1 MKFKYKY
8 KNYLYWLF
16 GAIYLLSAVCFA
28 WNLYR
33 LIISVGNPISL
44 SVYDYIRIALCLI
57 LPIVF
62 AAFVTSAILSSYY
75 FVGEKEMKVAF
86 GFLSDKYKIAEVD
99 SLVKN
104 VRQNTLVMVFKDEST
119 LNVVISPD
127 KFDDFCS
134 AIMKANR
141 GVSYEQTD
149 AAKK

>member
-1 MKFKYKY
+1 M
-8 KNYLYWLF
+8 
-16 GAIYLLSAVCFA
+16 
-28 WNLYR
+28 
-33 LIISVGNPISL
+33 
-44 SVYDYIRIALCLI
+44 
-57 LPIVF
+57 
-62 AAFVTSAILSSYY
+62 
-75 FVGEKEMKVAF
+75 
-86 GFLSDKYKIAEVD
+86 D

-104 VRQNTLVMVFKDEST
+104 VRQNTLVMVSKDEST

>member
-16 GAIYLLSAVCFA
+16 GAIYLLSAVCFV

-75 FVGEKEMKVAF
+75 FVGEKDMKVAF
-86 GFLSDKYKIAEVD
+86 GFLSDKYKIAEVE
-99 SLVKN
+99 
-104 VRQNTLVMVFKDEST
+104 NTLVMVFKDEST